1 MFRKIKKI
9 RLMNFQIHKSFVLD
23 NIDEGMVALV
33 GQSSSGKTAVLRA
46 IKFCLYNQ
54 MPGNSLAMMTT
65 HDETRTEV
73 EITFN
78 DGLSILRVRD
88 ARTKENYYLIQNGEE
103 TTRLD
108 TPGSGPVKEVVL
120 AHGMRPISFL
130 TNKDILNYS
139 SQHDEPFFINA
150 SPQERLRAVGILSN
164 TEIADAGIKLAGS
177 QIRENKKTAA
187 SLRKTLA
194 EKNARLKEIG
204 PLKQRK
210 ANLEKAKGLISIIQE
225 IERKQEELENFAL
238 TIQKLNSRSS
248 VLDDVLSQ
256 EESQIIAGMHVDKV
270 TETTEQLIS
279 LTKIRAAIENAEA
292 KIQNYNDLLESAPSD
307 EEIDDL
313 LDDISTHLRLTDDIT
328 KLTYLE
334 ERIVKIKQYI
344 DKADQAIAQAEQVK
358 EVESAI
364 EIIDNRV
371 DKLRHLSQAA
381 KNISTVQKRFN
392 DNEVVA
398 DEAFSEYNA
407 AVDSLINAFDD
418 AGVCPL
424 CESELTEE
432 SAKKIIK
439 EYELT

>member
-1 MFRKIKKI
+1 MFRKIKTI
-9 RLMNFQIHKSFVLD
+9 RLMNFQIHKSFILD
-23 NIDEGMVALV
+23 DIDEGMVALV

-54 MPGNSLAMMTT
+54 MPGNSVAAMTT
-65 HDETRTEV
+65 HGETRTEV

-88 ARTKENYYLIQNGEE
+88 AKTKDNYYIIKSGDEV
-103 TTRLD
+103 TRLD

-150 SPQERLRAVGILSN
+150 SPQERLKAVGILSN
-164 TEIADAGIKLAGS
+164 TEVADAGIKLAAS

-187 SLRKTLA
+187 ALRKTLA

-210 ANLEKAKGLISIIQE
+210 AKLEKAKGLISTIQE
-225 IERKQEELENFAL
+225 LERKQDELEDFASS
-238 TIQKLNSRSS
+238 IRRLNGRSDA
-248 VLDDVLSQ
+248 LDDVLSQ
-256 EESQIIAGMHVDKV
+256 EDSQHLASLHVDKAV
-270 TETTEQLIS
+270 EATEQIVS
-279 LTKIRAAIENAEA
+279 LTKIRAFIENAEA
-292 KIQNYNDLLESAPSD
+292 KIKNYNDILDQAPSD

-313 LDDISTHLRLTDDIT
+313 LDDISKHL
-328 KLTYLE
+328 KLTEDISRIVSLE
-334 ERIVKIKQYI
+334 ERIEKIKKYI
-344 DKADQAIAQAEQVK
+344 EKADRTIAQAENVSV
-358 EVESAI
+358 VESALEVI
-364 EIIDNRV
+364 DDRVEKLKQLSHTAKIIGT
-371 DKLRHLSQAA
+371 A
-381 KNISTVQKRFN
+381 QKRFD
-392 DNEVVA
+392 DNEAMA
-398 DEAFSEYNA
+398 DEAFAEYNR
-407 AVDSLINAFDD
+407 AVDSLISAFDE

-424 CESELTEE
+424 CESDLTEE

-439 EYELT
+439 EYELK